1 MKFDVNFLLTLLSI
15 INPLGTIPIF
25 ISLTKNQTE
34 NRLFIASKSALYST
48 IIMATF
54 YYFGPHILGFFSI
67 SLNGL
72 QLAGG
77 IVVAISGYAMIES
90 KIEKHKGI
98 KKRSLDLLND
108 QEDPSLIP
116 IAMPML
122 AGPGSIAFLIG
133 ENMKIEQSFQS
144 FFNTLLCIL
153 ISGAIVFITLACSN
167 FITKHLKENGIKAL
181 SRFVGFFIMA
191 IGAEMVIGVLKKIF
205 PYSS

>member
-1 MKFDVNFLLTLLSI
+1 MKFDVNLLLTLLSI

-25 ISLTKNQTE
+25 ISLTKNQSE

-48 IIMATF
+48 IIMSTF

-144 FFNTLLCIL
+144 FANALLCIL
-153 ISGAIVFITLACSN
+153 ISGAVVFITLASSN
-167 FITKHLKENGIKAL
+167 IITKYLRETGIKAL

-205 PYSS
+205 P

>member
-1 MKFDVNFLLTLLSI
+1 MKFDVNLLLTLLSI

-25 ISLTKNQTE
+25 ISLTKNQAE

-144 FFNTLLCIL
+144 FANALLCIL
-153 ISGAIVFITLACSN
+153 ISGAVVFITLASSN
-167 FITKHLKENGIKAL
+167 IITKYLRETGIKAL

-205 PYSS
+205 P

>member
-1 MKFDVNFLLTLLSI
+1 MKFDFNFLLTLLSI

-25 ISLTKNQTE
+25 ISLTRNQIE
-34 NRLFIASKSALYST
+34 NRLFIASKSALFST
-48 IIMATF
+48 IIMAAF
-54 YYFGPHILGFFSI
+54 YYFGPYILGFFGI
-67 SLNGL
+67 SMNGL

-98 KKRSLDLLND
+98 KKRSLDLIHAQD
-108 QEDPSLIP
+108 DPSLIP

-122 AGPGSIAFLIG
+122 AGPGSISFLIG

-144 FFNTLLCIL
+144 FLNTLLCIL
-153 ISGAIVFITLACSN
+153 ISGAIVFITLASSN
-167 FITKHLKENGIKAL
+167 FITKHLKENGIKAF
-181 SRFVGFFIMA
+181 SRFIGFFIMA
-191 IGAEMVIGVLKKIF
+191 IGAEMVISVLKKIF

>member
-1 MKFDVNFLLTLLSI
+1 MKFDFNFLLTLLSI

-25 ISLTKNQTE
+25 ISLTKHHVE

-48 IIMATF
+48 IIMTTF
-54 YYFGPHILGFFSI
+54 YYFGPYILGFFGI
-67 SLNGL
+67 SMNGL

-98 KKRSLDLLND
+98 KKRSLDLLD
-108 QEDPSLIP
+108 TMDDPSLIP

-133 ENMKIEQSFQS
+133 ENVKIEQSFQS
-144 FFNTLLCIL
+144 FANALLCIL
-153 ISGAIVFITLACSN
+153 ISGAVVFITLASSN
-167 FITKHLKENGIKAL
+167 YITKHLKETGIKAF

-191 IGAEMVIGVLKKIF
+191 IGAEMVIGVVKKIF
-205 PYSS
+205 P

>member
-1 MKFDVNFLLTLLSI
+1 MKFDFNFLLTLLSI

-25 ISLTKNQTE
+25 ISLTKNQIE
-34 NRLFIASKSALYST
+34 NRLLIASKSALYST

-54 YYFGPHILGFFSI
+54 YYFGPYILGFFGI
-67 SLNGL
+67 SMNGL

-98 KKRSLDLLND
+98 KKRSLDLID
-108 QEDPSLIP
+108 SQDDPSLIP

-122 AGPGSIAFLIG
+122 AGPGSISFLIG
-133 ENMKIEQSFQS
+133 ENMKIEQSFYS
-144 FFNTLLCIL
+144 FLNALLCIL
-153 ISGAIVFITLACSN
+153 ICGAVVFITLVASG
-167 FITKHLKENGIKAL
+167 FITKHLKETGIKAF

-191 IGAEMVIGVLKKIF
+191 ISAEMIISVLKKIF
-205 PYSS
+205 PYTN

>member
-1 MKFDVNFLLTLLSI
+1 MKFDFNLLLTLLSI

-25 ISLTKNQTE
+25 ISLTKNQIE
-34 NRLFIASKSALYST
+34 NRLLIASKSALYST
-48 IIMATF
+48 IIMAAF
-54 YYFGPHILGFFSI
+54 YYFGPHILGFFGI
-67 SLNGL
+67 TLNGL

-98 KKRSLDLLND
+98 KKRNLDLLNA

-133 ENMKIEQSFQS
+133 QNMEIEQSFQS
-144 FFNTLLCIL
+144 FLNTLLCIL
-153 ISGAIVFITLACSN
+153 ISGLIVFLTLISSN
-167 FITKHLKENGIKAL
+167 IITKYLKETGIKAL

-191 IGAEMVIGVLKKIF
+191 IGAEMVIGVLQKIF
-205 PYSS
+205 S